1 MTSAP
6 ASTATDA
13 FGDLPLSAP
22 LLLALERL
30 SFTAMTPIQAA
41 SLPFILAGRDIIA
54 RAKTG
59 SGKTAAFALG
69 TLQKIDTASATTQ
82 ALILCPTRELADQVA
97 QAIRQ
102 LAQTI
107 PNLRVLTW
115 CGGVPIRGQVES
127 LQRGAHIAVGT
138 PGRVLDLLDRE
149 ALNVSGIS
157 TLVLD
162 EADRMV
168 DMGFY
173 DDIARVASHCP
184 PARQTLLF
192 SATYPENIRK
202 LTTRLLRSPQEITV
216 DAERAPQ
223 AIMQKF
229 FEIDPGA
236 RHAAVVQLL
245 SHFRPESALAFC
257 NTKAGCRELTEYLH
271 AAGIS
276 ALALHGDLEQRD
288 RDEVLVQF
296 TQRSCVVLVAT
307 DVAARGLDIADLAVV
322 INVEVSPDQDVH
334 VHRIGRTGR
343 ADRTGVAL
351 TLCAPEEMQ
360 WATQIESFQSTPLQ
374 WAKLADY
381 PADVRQPLK
390 ASMMTLLILGGKRDK
405 LRPGDVLGALT
416 GEAGLSK
423 EEVGKIAVGDAVSY
437 VAVAR
442 AAAGRAMEAL
452 ANGQI
457 KGKKFRIRMLGV
469 DGQGRPADGGKAEA
483 GIPKPARTA
492 AKPGDRAA
500 TGRAGGDRPQRNAG
514 AGGGAGA
521 GSGAPSWSKP
531 QARSGSGS
539 GAPRR
544 DDGRPRTGGPTA
556 QKRSKPAR

>member
-1 MTSAP
+1 
-6 ASTATDA
+6 
-13 FGDLPLSAP
+13 
-22 LLLALERL
+22 
-30 SFTAMTPIQAA
+30 
-41 SLPFILAGRDIIA
+41 
-54 RAKTG
+54 
-59 SGKTAAFALG
+59 
-69 TLQKIDTASATTQ
+69 
-82 ALILCPTRELADQVA
+82 
-97 QAIRQ
+97 
-102 LAQTI
+102 
-107 PNLRVLTW
+107 
-115 CGGVPIRGQVES
+115 
-127 LQRGAHIAVGT
+127 
-138 PGRVLDLLDRE
+138 
-149 ALNVSGIS
+149 
-157 TLVLD
+157 
-162 EADRMV
+162 
-168 DMGFY
+168 
-173 DDIARVASHCP
+173 
-184 PARQTLLF
+184 
-192 SATYPENIRK
+192 
-202 LTTRLLRSPQEITV
+202 
-216 DAERAPQ
+216 
-223 AIMQKF
+223 MQKF